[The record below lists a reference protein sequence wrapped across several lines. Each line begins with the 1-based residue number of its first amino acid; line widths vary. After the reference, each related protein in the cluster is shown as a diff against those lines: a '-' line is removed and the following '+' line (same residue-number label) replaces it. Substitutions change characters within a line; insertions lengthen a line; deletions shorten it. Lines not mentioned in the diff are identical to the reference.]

1 MFEQDIFLTYLKKMC
16 CLKQNIIL
24 NVESLKAP
32 NPAKKG
38 GILADYNQLDS
49 FSKRLVHQITYQ
61 MIHEARFSAFS
72 RD

>member
-1 MFEQDIFLTYLKKMC
+1 MLEQDIFLTYLKKMY

-38 GILADYNQLDS
+38 NIWSDYNPLDS
-49 FSKRLVHQITYQ
+49 FLKSLVDQITYQ
-61 MIHEARFSAFS
+61 VIHEARFPAFS
-72 RD
+72 WD